1 MKNLIKREQSKRVCC
16 AECENFRPK
25 GKKVE
30 IKNENVVM
38 DALKRGLKVEGR
50 LWLEETE
57 DGKFIIWF
65 QQYDRKPRRL
75 YCDRLIRKLEHG
87 WVRESVERIKV
98 FESIPKDMGT
108 PRVISVM
115 DREHQSAKDA
125 LIDRELDLIEF
136 C

>member
-1 MKNLIKREQSKRVCC
+1 M
-16 AECENFRPK
+16 
-25 GKKVE
+25 KKVE
-30 IKNENVVM
+30 IKNEQVVM
-38 DALKRGLKVEGR
+38 DALRRGLKVEGR

-57 DGKFIIWF
+57 DGELIIWF

-75 YCDRLIRKLEHG
+75 YCDRLIRRLEHG

-98 FESIPKDMGT
+98 FESIPKDLGT
-108 PRVISVM
+108 SRVISVM
-115 DREHQSAKDA
+115 DREHQTAKDA

>member
-1 MKNLIKREQSKRVCC
+1 M
-16 AECENFRPK
+16 
-25 GKKVE
+25 KKVE
-30 IKNENVVM
+30 IKNENIVM
-38 DALKRGLKVEGR
+38 DALRRGLKVEGR

-57 DGKFIIWF
+57 DGELIIWF

-75 YCDRLIRKLEHG
+75 YCDRLIRRLEHG

-98 FESIPKDMGT
+98 FESIPKDLGT
-108 PRVISVM
+108 SRVISVM

-125 LIDRELDLIEF
+125 LIDRELDLLEF

>member
-1 MKNLIKREQSKRVCC
+1 MKNLIKREQSKRVCY

-25 GKKVE
+25 GKMVE
-30 IKNENVVM
+30 FKNEQVVM

-57 DGKFIIWF
+57 DGELIIWF

-75 YCDRLIRKLEHG
+75 YCDRLIRRLEHG

-98 FESIPKDMGT
+98 FESIPKDLGT
-108 PRVISVM
+108 SRVISVM
-115 DREHQSAKDA
+115 DREHQCAKDA
-125 LIDRELDLIEF
+125 LIDRELDLLEF

>member
-1 MKNLIKREQSKRVCC
+1 M
-16 AECENFRPK
+16 
-25 GKKVE
+25 KKVE

-38 DALKRGLKVEGR
+38 DALRRGLKVEGR

-57 DGKFIIWF
+57 DGELIIWF

-75 YCDRLIRKLEHG
+75 YCDRLIRRLEHG

-98 FESIPKDMGT
+98 FESIPKDLGT
-108 PRVISVM
+108 SRVISVM
-115 DREHQSAKDA
+115 DREHQTVKDA

>member
-1 MKNLIKREQSKRVCC
+1 M
-16 AECENFRPK
+16 
-25 GKKVE
+25 KKVFV
-30 IKNENVVM
+30 KNEEVVM
-38 DALKRGLKVEGR
+38 NALKKGLKVEGR

-57 DGKFIIWF
+57 DGELIIWF

-75 YCDRLIRKLEHG
+75 YCDRLIRRLEHG

-98 FESIPKDMGT
+98 FESIPKDLGT
-108 PRVISVM
+108 SRVISVM
-115 DREHQSAKDA
+115 DREHQTAKDA

>member
-1 MKNLIKREQSKRVCC
+1 MKKI
-16 AECENFRPK
+16 
-25 GKKVE
+25 E

-38 DALKRGLKVEGR
+38 DALKKGLKVEGR

-57 DGKFIIWF
+57 DGELTIWF
-65 QQYDRKPRRL
+65 QQYDRKPRHL

-87 WVRESVERIKV
+87 WVRESIERIKV
-98 FESIPKDMGT
+98 FESIPKDLGT
-108 PRVISVM
+108 ARVISVM
-115 DREHQSAKDA
+115 DREHQTAKDA

>member
-1 MKNLIKREQSKRVCC
+1 M
-16 AECENFRPK
+16 
-25 GKKVE
+25 KKVE

-38 DALKRGLKVEGR
+38 DALRRGLKVEGR

-57 DGKFIIWF
+57 DGELIIWF

-87 WVRESVERIKV
+87 WVKESVERIKV
-98 FESIPKDMGT
+98 YESIPKEIGT
-108 PRVISVM
+108 PRILAV
-115 DREHQSAKDA
+115 
-125 LIDRELDLIEF
+125 IDRETKEAKNAIIDHELDLMEF

>member
-1 MKNLIKREQSKRVCC
+1 MKKI
-16 AECENFRPK
+16 
-25 GKKVE
+25 E
-30 IKNENVVM
+30 IKNEQVVM
-38 DALKRGLKVEGR
+38 NALKKGLKVEGR

-57 DGKFIIWF
+57 DGELIIWF

-75 YCDRLIRKLEHG
+75 YCDRLIRRLEHG

-98 FESIPKDMGT
+98 FESIPKDLGT
-108 PRVISVM
+108 SRLISVM
-115 DREHQSAKDA
+115 DREHQTAKDA